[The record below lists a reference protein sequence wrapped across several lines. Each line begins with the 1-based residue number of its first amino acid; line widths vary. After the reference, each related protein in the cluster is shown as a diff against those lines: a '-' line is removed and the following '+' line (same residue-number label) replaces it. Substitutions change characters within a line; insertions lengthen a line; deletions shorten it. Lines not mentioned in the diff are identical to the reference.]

1 MFFKTK
7 RMLKHNNDVLFKR
20 NTELNK
26 MNMFLQQGL
35 IEKNNEIKKLKDIN
49 KGLETS
55 LVTTTEILD
64 DKRKE
69 IKRLKTLLTKN
80 EIEYR
85 KEN

>member
-35 IEKNNEIKKLKDIN
+35 MERNNEIQKLKDIN

>member
-7 RMLKHNNDVLFKR
+7 KILKHNNDVLFKR

-26 MNMFLQQGL
+26 INICLQQGL
-35 IEKNNEIKKLKDIN
+35 KEKDNEIQKLKDIN

-64 DKRKE
+64 DKKKE

-80 EIEYR
+80 NIEYR

>member
-1 MFFKTK
+1 MLFKTK
-7 RMLKHNNDVLFKR
+7 KTLKHNNDVLFKR

-35 IEKNNEIKKLKDIN
+35 MERNNEIQKLKDIN

-64 DKRKE
+64 DKKKE